1 MAAYLIVGR
10 TAVPVLG
17 PDLDH
22 GAQAGGVLRSVNNLT
37 LMYFDIHKDCRHCWT
52 LDLGD
57 GDGVLHPGEE
67 GRVVVLVDEVD
78 HHGHVRGEARA
89 AEVEGP
95 HGEVVRLARHLLVVK
110 RAGGCDLARGR
121 VDAGDKR

>member
-1 MAAYLIVGR
+1 MIFTKIVDIVGHY
-10 TAVPVLG
+10 V
-17 PDLDH
+17 
-22 GAQAGGVLRSVNNLT
+22 
-37 LMYFDIHKDCRHCWT
+37 
-52 LDLGD
+52 DLGD
-57 GDGVLHPGEE
+57 GDGVLHLGEE

-95 HGEVVRLARHLLVVK
+95 HCEVVRLARHLLVVK
-110 RAGGCDLARGR
+110 RAGGRDLARGR